1 MQQED
6 PMCVGFVLRRQLPF
20 PVARFALH
28 KPMYQKY
35 GLAISKY
42 YGGNVFML
50 SLCVHVSSSPGFNFV
65 FVNIKKLSPKFM
77 WEVYETKVTVSAWT
91 KI

>member
-6 PMCVGFVLRRQLPF
+6 PMCVGSVLRRQLPS
-20 PVARFALH
+20 PVARFVLH

-42 YGGNVFML
+42 DGGRRLDALLPVREERVTIEKFGYQPRT
-50 SLCVHVSSSPGFNFV
+50 VVSSGAQADQRNASNSRKELP
-65 FVNIKKLSPKFM
+65 
-77 WEVYETKVTVSAWT
+77 
-91 KI
+91 

>member
-42 YGGNVFML
+42 YGVTFL
-50 SLCVHVSSSPGFNFV
+50 CYLCVSTFRPPQVLTLFS
-65 FVNIKKLSPKFM
+65 
-77 WEVYETKVTVSAWT
+77 
-91 KI
+91 